1 LPIGPNASRGALQVS
16 GCAGLV
22 LLYFFG
28 SLQTPR
34 FGPHVVSLA
43 PGVHCTDFIPNAAEE
58 QTMKVG
64 ILTGGGDC
72 PGLNAVIRA
81 VVRKGV
87 FHYEDE
93 FVGFLEGWRGL
104 IEDKSMPLNLNA
116 VGGILPRGGTILRT
130 SRTNPSKRP
139 DGLDRCIATLQNHK
153 IDALVAIGGDDTLSV
168 AQKLHEKGVKVVGVP
183 KTIDNDLSGTDY
195 TFGFDTACNI
205 VCEAIDRLH
214 TTAEAHNRVMVVEV
228 MGRDAGWIAMYSGI
242 AGGAD
247 VILIPERPFDI
258 DNVAESLRQRH
269 ERGRYFSIVVVAE
282 GAKFSSKNAD
292 GDAGQ
297 DMGKDEFGHAKLG
310 GVANVLSKEIEKRT
324 GYETRAVVLGHI
336 QRGGSPSAFD
346 RVLATRYGLGAIDM
360 VHRGDFGSMAALRA
374 NKIISITLKEAISKN
389 RTVDPETIQMMDGL
403 FQETSV
409 KETANS

>member
-1 LPIGPNASRGALQVS
+1 
-16 GCAGLV
+16 
-22 LLYFFG
+22 
-28 SLQTPR
+28 
-34 FGPHVVSLA
+34 
-43 PGVHCTDFIPNAAEE
+43 
-58 QTMKVG
+58 MKVG
-64 ILTGGGDC
+64 MLTGGGDC

-87 FHYEDE
+87 FHYHDE
-93 FVGFLEGWRGL
+93 FVGFMEGWRGL
-104 IEDKSMPLNLNA
+104 IEDKSMPLNLDA

-139 DGLDRCIATLQNHK
+139 DGIERCLATIDRHK

-168 AQKLHEKGVKVVGVP
+168 AQKLHENGIHVVGVP

-195 TFGFDTACNI
+195 TFGFDTACNV
-205 VCEAIDRLH
+205 VCEAIDRIH

-228 MGRDAGWIAMYSGI
+228 MGRDAGWIALYSGV

-247 VILIPERPFDI
+247 VILIPERPFDV
-258 DNVAESLRQRH
+258 DKVAESLRQRH

-282 GAKFSSKNAD
+282 GAKFSETGS
-292 GDAGQ
+292 GSPVLQ

-310 GVANVLSKEIEKRT
+310 GIANILSREIEKRT

-360 VHRGDFGSMAALRA
+360 VHRGEFGCMAALRS
-374 NKIISITLKEAISKN
+374 NKIVSISLKEAIAQN
-389 RTVDPETIQMMDGL
+389 RVVDNEMIQIVDGL
-403 FQETSV
+403 FEETSV
-409 KETANS
+409 KEAAGD